1 MQCDDVKLEMVKS
14 RRKTI
19 SIEIKSSS
27 RIIVRVPLYMSERDA
42 LDFVREHRSWID
54 RNLSKAKSEES
65 IRDAVPKMT
74 MSEVR
79 EMADEAMKIL
89 PPKVEKYAK
98 ILNVTYGRITVRNQK
113 TRWGSCSSKGN
124 LNFNCAL
131 VRCPEKVIDYIVIHE
146 LCHRIYMNHSKA
158 FYNAVSSVMPDY
170 KECEKWIKEKG
181 KFIISAMP

>member
-1 MQCDDVKLEMVKS
+1 MQSDDVKLEMVRS

-19 SIEIKSSS
+19 SIEIKSSN
-27 RIIVRVPLYMSERDA
+27 RIIVRVPLYMSEKDA

-54 RNLSKAKSEES
+54 KNLVKAQVVES
-65 IRDAVPKMT
+65 VPKISMA
-74 MSEVR
+74 EVR

-98 ILNVTYGRITVRNQK
+98 ILDVTYGRITVRNQK

-124 LNFNCAL
+124 LNFNCCL